1 MFERFLAFL
10 RELSGD
16 QAADT
21 VIRADSPAVAAAAL
35 LFHVM
40 DADGERADSE
50 RKILEQEIAESYAVE
65 GERLAEILAAGE
77 AAEEDAVDLYAFT
90 SVLNQHLEHEDRVA
104 FVGMMWEIV
113 YADGVRAEVEDN
125 VVWRVAELMHV
136 ERADRIRMRQEVE
149 RRHPEVTGKD
159 DGAEMD

>member
-16 QAADT
+16 HAAGQA
-21 VIRADSPAVAAAAL
+21 IGPDSPAVAAAAL

-40 DADGERADSE
+40 DADGQRADSE
-50 RKILEQEIAESYAVE
+50 RDILEKEIAAGYGLQ
-65 GERLAEILAAGE
+65 GERLAEIIAAGE
-77 AAEEDAVDLYAFT
+77 RAEQEAVDLYAFT
-90 SVLNQHLEHEDRVA
+90 SVLNQHLDHEARVE

-125 VVWRVAELMHV
+125 IVWRVAELMHV
-136 ERADRIRMRQEVE
+136 ERSDRIRMRQEVE
-149 RRHPEVTGKD
+149 RRHPDMAGKGHGVETD
-159 DGAEMD
+159 